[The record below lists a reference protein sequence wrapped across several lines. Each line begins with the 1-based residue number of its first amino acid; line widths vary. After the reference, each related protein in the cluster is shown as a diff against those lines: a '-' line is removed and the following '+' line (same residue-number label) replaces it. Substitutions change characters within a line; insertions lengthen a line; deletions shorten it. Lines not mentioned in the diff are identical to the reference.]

1 MSRRLL
7 TLLVAGLA
15 VYTAG
20 ADEIPKGDK
29 VDAKVYT
36 KPYFEKNNSGLTG
49 EASFLAIADQ
59 KGFDT
64 VFGVGFVM
72 GKKPDLLPKDAFDK
86 KLVLAVIKRGN
97 MVFEYKD
104 VAVTKTD
111 NVLYV
116 AYTANGKGAGGTAK
130 FASPLIVE
138 IPKGD
143 YKSVVFFENGK
154 KAGMAEI
161 KK

>member
-1 MSRRLL
+1 MSKKLL
-7 TLLVAGLA
+7 TLLVMCLTTCTA
-15 VYTAG
+15 V

-29 VDAKVYT
+29 VEAKVYT
-36 KPYFEKNNSGLTG
+36 KPYFEKNNSGLMG
-49 EASFLAIADQ
+49 DASFLAIADQ
-59 KGFDT
+59 KGFDM

-86 KLVLAVIKRGN
+86 KMVLGVIKRGN

-111 NVLYV
+111 GVLYV
-116 AYTANGKGAGGTAK
+116 AYMATGKGAGGTAK

-138 IPKGD
+138 IPKGE

-154 KAGMAEI
+154 KAGTAEM